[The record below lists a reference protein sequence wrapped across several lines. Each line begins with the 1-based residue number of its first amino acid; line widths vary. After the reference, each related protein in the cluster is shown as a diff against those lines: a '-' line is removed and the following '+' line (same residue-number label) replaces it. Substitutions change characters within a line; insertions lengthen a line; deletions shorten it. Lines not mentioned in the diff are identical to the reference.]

1 MGAILPEQATIIA
14 VLFEGRRDYHVEQ
27 QSNGDYLK
35 VVGLT
40 LEDIRQH
47 LAGAKTIGVYPLKD
61 GKVTVAVLDCDT
73 KTPQARES
81 VLYCKRWL
89 EKWGIRSF
97 IEPSGNKGSHLWIF
111 FKDWVSA
118 QKVILVLSYLLHKMS
133 EDLSSTVPFEI
144 FPKQAGGVEFGNAIK
159 LPFGIHRKTGLRTFF
174 LDENL
179 NPCADWGLSAIKAA
193 KPIPE
198 KVLDEI
204 IREEIP
210 DSFSQNKAVVPAQ
223 LKKPLPCTAKIDRAT
238 VPEGERDITAFRY
251 INGLYRQGYSPDESE
266 AIAVLWDQQHCSPPL
281 GAKIIKAKVK
291 QAYKGKYGLGC
302 LEPIIRQYCDPDCPI
317 YKKRHLQVDGLK
329 PTVEQLNT
337 EIVNAIETLT
347 RPPYWD
353 FVMLYK
359 PEGKTSEKI
368 TLTPLTTKQ
377 LESPRYLDTLVFEVC
392 GIHPFQGIGGVDWIR
407 YLDTLIGRGKLIKED
422 APLDASKFAR
432 NINRIYAWCE
442 STPKAEEMEDFLLN
456 RPYENKGKMWFRI
469 EVVEEMFQRKYKQTL
484 ERNNLFSLIRGAEGG
499 GGQIRIGNE
508 NQRGWWLPVR
518 STPLPETDE
527 QERLLK
533 VTPAEASTV
542 ETVEDES
549 PDDTGVTDDGTIEF

>member
-27 QSNGDYLK
+27 RSNGDYLK

-193 KPIPE
+193 K
-198 KVLDEI
+198 
-204 IREEIP
+204 
-210 DSFSQNKAVVPAQ
+210 
-223 LKKPLPCTAKIDRAT
+223 LK
-238 VPEGERDITAFRY
+238 
-251 INGLYRQGYSPDESE
+251 S
-266 AIAVLWDQQHCSPPL
+266 
-281 GAKIIKAKVK
+281 
-291 QAYKGKYGLGC
+291 
-302 LEPIIRQYCDPDCPI
+302 
-317 YKKRHLQVDGLK
+317 
-329 PTVEQLNT
+329 
-337 EIVNAIETLT
+337 
-347 RPPYWD
+347 
-353 FVMLYK
+353 
-359 PEGKTSEKI
+359 
-368 TLTPLTTKQ
+368 
-377 LESPRYLDTLVFEVC
+377 
-392 GIHPFQGIGGVDWIR
+392 
-407 YLDTLIGRGKLIKED
+407 
-422 APLDASKFAR
+422 
-432 NINRIYAWCE
+432 
-442 STPKAEEMEDFLLN
+442 
-456 RPYENKGKMWFRI
+456 
-469 EVVEEMFQRKYKQTL
+469 
-484 ERNNLFSLIRGAEGG
+484 
-499 GGQIRIGNE
+499 
-508 NQRGWWLPVR
+508 
-518 STPLPETDE
+518 
-527 QERLLK
+527 
-533 VTPAEASTV
+533 
-542 ETVEDES
+542 
-549 PDDTGVTDDGTIEF
+549 